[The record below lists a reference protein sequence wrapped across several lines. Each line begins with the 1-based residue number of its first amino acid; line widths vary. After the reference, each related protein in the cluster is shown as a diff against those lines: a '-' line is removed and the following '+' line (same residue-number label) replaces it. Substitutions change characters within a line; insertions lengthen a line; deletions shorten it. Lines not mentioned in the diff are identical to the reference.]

1 MSLNNGSEREI
12 CQLWLVAK
20 YYFDTAI
27 EHYKQIDENQ
37 LSLTIKEIVDK
48 FKGSN
53 EIVGMKDL
61 ILASANFSSCS
72 IRLYSIDEIQNSRS
86 YQSYRSRIW
95 VNDNSFRKLK
105 NSACVKNAY
114 VKERPN
120 IIHIVLR
127 HMVAHSEAESSSYS
141 EVCKILYSDY
151 INYTISFIKDSL
163 CQIITRIES
172 DISGVISSIK
182 GIELY
187 KNEQFENC

>member
-1 MSLNNGSEREI
+1 MLLKNGSEREI

-48 FKGSN
+48 FKDSN
-53 EIVGMKDL
+53 EIVTMKDL

-72 IRLYSIDEIQNSRS
+72 IRLYSIDEIQNSHS

-105 NSACVKNAY
+105 NSGCVKNAY
-114 VKERPN
+114 VKERAN

-141 EVCKILYSDY
+141 EIYKILYSDY
-151 INYTISFIKDSL
+151 INYSISFIKDNL
-163 CQIITRIES
+163 CQIISRIEN

-182 GIELY
+182 RIELY
-187 KNEQFENC
+187 KKIF